1 MRHLPGRKALVTGAG
16 GFIGS
21 HLVERLVELELQV
34 RAFVRYT
41 SRSASGFLD
50 SCPADVRNAID
61 IVRGDLRDSNAVLDA
76 AKGVDVIFHLG
87 ALIGIPYS
95 YFHPRETVDTN
106 VTGTLNTLLAARFCD
121 VARIVHTSSS
131 EVYGTAQYVPIDEGH
146 PLQGQS
152 PYSASKIGADKV
164 VESFHRSFDLP
175 VVILRPFNTYGPR
188 QSARAV
194 IPTIISQALTGDEIH
209 LGALSPE
216 RDFVYVADT
225 VSGFQKAAEVD
236 AAVGQEINLGSGSL
250 ISIGD
255 LAQKILELLGRRLPI
270 VSDEQRL
277 RPEQSE
283 VMRLLADNRRAQG
296 LLGWQPR
303 VPLDEGLAQTIT
315 WIGDNLAR
323 YRPRVYEV

>member
-1 MRHLPGRKALVTGAG
+1 MIPEQIYAG
-16 GFIGS
+16 
-21 HLVERLVELELQV
+21 LEVL
-34 RAFVRYT
+34 A
-41 SRSASGFLD
+41 
-50 SCPADVRNAID
+50 
-61 IVRGDLRDSNAVLDA
+61 GDLRDMEAVRRPME
-76 AKGVDVIFHLG
+76 GVDTVFHLG
-87 ALIGIPYS
+87 ALISIPYS
-95 YFHPRETVDTN
+95 YLRPREVVETN
-106 VTGTLNTLLAARFCD
+106 ILGTLNVLMAARD
-121 VARIVHTSSS
+121 HGVRRVVQTSTS
-131 EVYGTAQYVPIDEGH
+131 EVYGTAQYVPIDEGN
-146 PLQGQS
+146 PLQGPS
-152 PYSASKIGADKV
+152 PYSASQIGADKL

-225 VSGFQKAAEVD
+225 VRGFQKAAEVD

-283 VMRLLADNRRAQG
+283 VMRLLADNRRAHG
-296 LLGWQPR
+296 LLGCQPR
-303 VPLDEGLAQTIT
+303 VPLDDGLAQTIT